1 MNAPRTTAALLLLS
15 LTLGTSCA
23 HHAPSASSGTSLAPP
38 AEHALEAELR
48 DFQEA
53 QRVFRERNM
62 GMHDFD
68 FEGQGRVTVR
78 EILLEG
84 FPGGAYLKCRF
95 HFQNR
100 TSKPVVQSWVCLD
113 VLDAAGRLVS
123 SQTCHLVVPTPA
135 PIARGSYY
143 ADELRTPT
151 YDAHLKEGWT
161 WRIRCDSELEEP
173 EEPLDPPVRRADGR
187 ATLRAPV
194 IIQNRGQ
201 NNGG

>member
-1 MNAPRTTAALLLLS
+1 MNAPRKTAALILLL
-15 LTLGTSCA
+15 LGASCA
-23 HHAPSASSGTSLAPP
+23 NQAEHSAQGSPLAPP
-38 AEHALEAELR
+38 REHALEAELR

-68 FEGQGRVTVR
+68 FAGHGRVTVR
-78 EILLEG
+78 QILLEG

-100 TSKPVVQSWVCLD
+100 TEKPVVQSWVCLD
-113 VLDAAGRLVS
+113 VLDAEGRLVS
-123 SQTCHLVVPTPA
+123 SQTCHLVVPTPM

-151 YDAHLKEGWT
+151 YDTHLQEGWT
-161 WRIRCDSELEEP
+161 WRIRCDSELVEP
-173 EEPLDPPVRRADGR
+173 EEPLDPPVQRPAGR

-201 NNGG
+201 NGGG